1 MNGLHCRVVDAA
13 CPYDVV
19 GVSFPGVPAIV
30 LGHNARIA
38 WGATNVGPDVQD
50 LFRETVDPNDPT
62 HYLYAGQSIPFDTRT
77 ETINVAGGDPVTITV
92 RSTRHG
98 PVLNDVD
105 TRLKDQPPITLEW
118 TAIKEPDGAFTSIF
132 HLNTATDFDSFRAA
146 LSTYGSPSQNFVY
159 ADVDGNIG
167 YQVPGLIPIRAGEK
181 TGDRIR
187 DGASGTQEWTG
198 YIPFD
203 DLPRQYDP
211 PSGFIVTANNAA
223 VDANY
228 PYFIGDDWDPGYRA
242 QRITDLLTAKAGS
255 LTTADFRAIEM
266 DSHPLRADTILPYL
280 LGAAPTTDD
289 GKLLQA
295 RLRAWNG
302 QCDVDSVGCAA
313 YATTEFTLLRAL
325 FDDEL
330 GPLARDY
337 VGSTTSWQA
346 LIAALKDPSS
356 PWWDDVTTPVVERQ
370 QDILAAALDRTGAQL
385 RAEVGP
391 PARWTWGRLH
401 TVDFQEETLGTSG
414 IGPLAWYFNS
424 GARPVGGID
433 GAIQNNYYQ
442 TSAAYPDPNDASY
455 VPVGLDK
462 VFSVSNGPVV
472 PPHDRHVEPGRG
484 PDRHDDGPER
494 QPLRSPLRRPDRPL
508 GDG

>member
-1 MNGLHCRVVDAA
+1 
-13 CPYDVV
+13 
-19 GVSFPGVPAIV
+19 
-30 LGHNARIA
+30 
-38 WGATNVGPDVQD
+38 
-50 LFRETVDPNDPT
+50 
-62 HYLYAGQSIPFDTRT
+62 
-77 ETINVAGGDPVTITV
+77 
-92 RSTRHG
+92 
-98 PVLNDVD
+98 
-105 TRLKDQPPITLEW
+105 
-118 TAIKEPDGAFTSIF
+118 
-132 HLNTATDFDSFRAA
+132 
-146 LSTYGSPSQNFVY
+146 
-159 ADVDGNIG
+159 
-167 YQVPGLIPIRAGEK
+167 
-181 TGDRIR
+181 
-187 DGASGTQEWTG
+187 
-198 YIPFD
+198 
-203 DLPRQYDP
+203 
-211 PSGFIVTANNAA
+211 
-223 VDANY
+223 
-228 PYFIGDDWDPGYRA
+228 
-242 QRITDLLTAKAGS
+242 
-255 LTTADFRAIEM
+255 M

-280 LGAAPTTDD
+280 LSAAPTTDD

-295 RLRAWNG
+295 RLRAWDG

-356 PWWDDVTTPVVERQ
+356 PWWDDVTTPAVERQ
-370 QDILAAALDRTGAQL
+370 KDILAAALDRTGAQL

-414 IGPLAWYFNS
+414 IAPLAWYFNS

-462 VFSVSNGPVV
+462 VFSVSNGPSYRLD
-472 PPHDRHVEPGRG
+472 DRHVEPGRG
-484 PDRHDDGPER
+484 ADRHDHGPER